1 MPLTYLMKCHC
12 ITSFSVNFESSLE
25 LEDRLF
31 NMNAL
36 NFSFV
41 LIRLTEILGLLPLAV
56 LPRADANHLADA
68 GVNYKMTA
76 QSRYEHDFSTQS
88 AF

>member
-25 LEDRLF
+25 LKDRLF

-56 LPRADANHLADA
+56 LPRA

-76 QSRYEHDFSTQS
+76 QSRYEYDFSTQS